1 MVVGIDDIMKML
13 DENNVQELQNK
24 GVELGKKIESIN
36 VFILPLNKEYNTNVW
51 KNCAKILASK
61 SDEILEPYLDYL
73 LEWIEDINWPG
84 ALIIIERLKQF
95 KENKKF
101 YTVYEDTVKRAFGT
115 NRGMWIANLSKL
127 IEDNEK
133 LRKKLPENLIRIIE
147 ANKYD
152 FSNNNE

>member
-24 GVELGKKIESIN
+24 GVELGKKIEAIN
-36 VFILPLNKEYNTNVW
+36 AFILPLNKGYNTNVW

-95 KENKKF
+95 SDIEKF